1 MSFTAEVKDE
11 LSRVEP
17 GKLCCQKAELAAL
30 VRIEGTLHIAGPE
43 RFQLELATE
52 TAPVARKMVKLLHR
66 LYGLKT
72 EITVRRSILHKTNNY
87 LIAVVDQ
94 PRLPQAL
101 NELGILDDSMNLTR
115 GIPPRV
121 VRRNCCAISCLRGA
135 FLGGGFVADP
145 HGDFHFEL
153 TADSRQ
159 VAEDLSM
166 LMRRFEIQAKVS
178 QRRELHTAYLKG
190 AEPIVMFLALAGAHS
205 ALLRTENVRVVKSM
219 RNEINRLVNAET
231 ANLSKAADA
240 SLEQIEAIEL
250 LDKLIGLENLPP
262 ALRDLGYLRLENPEV
277 SLRELGELAE
287 PPLSKSA
294 VYHRV
299 RRITDLARRVSGGE
313 A

>member
-17 GKLCCQKAELAAL
+17 SKLCCQKAELAAL

-115 GIPPRV
+115 GILPRV

-135 FLGGGFVADP
+135 FLGGGFVANP

-231 ANLSKAADA
+231 ANLSKSANA

>member
-17 GKLCCQKAELAAL
+17 SKLCCQKAELAAL

-115 GIPPRV
+115 GILPRV
-121 VRRNCCAISCLRGA
+121 VRRNCCAISCLRRIC
-135 FLGGGFVADP
+135 
-145 HGDFHFEL
+145 
-153 TADSRQ
+153 RQ
-159 VAEDLSM
+159 S
-166 LMRRFEIQAKVS
+166 
-178 QRRELHTAYLKG
+178 
-190 AEPIVMFLALAGAHS
+190 
-205 ALLRTENVRVVKSM
+205 
-219 RNEINRLVNAET
+219 
-231 ANLSKAADA
+231 
-240 SLEQIEAIEL
+240 
-250 LDKLIGLENLPP
+250 
-262 ALRDLGYLRLENPEV
+262 
-277 SLRELGELAE
+277 
-287 PPLSKSA
+287 
-294 VYHRV
+294 
-299 RRITDLARRVSGGE
+299 ARRLSL
-313 A
+313 